1 MISDKICY
9 VYITIPT
16 MYNLHL
22 SPLKTQ
28 TGSGYFLVPDRCMMA
43 SKRKREDD
51 FEYTPL
57 SAKMNKN
64 EDSEY

>member
-16 MYNLHL
+16 MYNLDL

-28 TGSGYFLVPDRCMMA
+28 TGSGYFLVPDKFDA
-43 SKRKREDD
+43 
-51 FEYTPL
+51 
-57 SAKMNKN
+57 
-64 EDSEY
+64 

>member
-16 MYNLHL
+16 MYNLDL

-28 TGSGYFLVPDRCMMA
+28 TGSGYFLVPDIEINFMHDGKQKKER
-43 SKRKREDD
+43 R
-51 FEYTPL
+51 
-57 SAKMNKN
+57 
-64 EDSEY
+64 